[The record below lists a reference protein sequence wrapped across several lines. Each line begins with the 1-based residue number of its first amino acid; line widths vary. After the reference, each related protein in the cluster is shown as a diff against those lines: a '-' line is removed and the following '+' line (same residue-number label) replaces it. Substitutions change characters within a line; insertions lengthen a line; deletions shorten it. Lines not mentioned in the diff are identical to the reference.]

1 MGMPDSKKSRYRKTV
16 SMAEALDMSP
26 LLKRL
31 GVRDGEKQMQV
42 YRRWNEVVGESV
54 ARNTQPVRF
63 SKGILSVT
71 VSSPAWLHNLTMMKP
86 QILLNLSKEFGAG
99 FVKDV
104 YFKAADFDMSKLKG
118 KP

>member
-1 MGMPDSKKSRYRKTV
+1 MGMPDSKKSRYRKVV
-16 SMAEALDMSP
+16 SLGEALDMSP

-31 GVRDGEKQMQV
+31 GVRDGDKQMQV
-42 YRRWNEVVGESV
+42 YRRWAEVVGESV

-71 VSSPAWLHNLTMMKP
+71 VSSAAWLHNLTMMKP
-86 QILLNLSKEFGAG
+86 QILANLAREFGEG

-104 YFKAADFDMSKLKG
+104 RLRAADFDLGKLKG
-118 KP
+118 